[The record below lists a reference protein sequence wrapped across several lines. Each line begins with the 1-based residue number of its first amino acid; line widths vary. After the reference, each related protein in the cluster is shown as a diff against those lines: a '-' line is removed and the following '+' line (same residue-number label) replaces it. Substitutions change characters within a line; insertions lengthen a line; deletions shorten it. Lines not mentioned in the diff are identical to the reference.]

1 MNETTRANLKSQ
13 NGKAVRTHKRY
24 GELAK
29 LAIELSGRSPS
40 MVYAVLRGDVTSAPV
55 SRAIREAR
63 RRLRARG
70 KEVA

>member
-1 MNETTRANLKSQ
+1 MNETTRVNSNKQ
-13 NGKAVRTHKRY
+13 NGKTVRSHNRY

-63 RRLRARG
+63 RRLRARD